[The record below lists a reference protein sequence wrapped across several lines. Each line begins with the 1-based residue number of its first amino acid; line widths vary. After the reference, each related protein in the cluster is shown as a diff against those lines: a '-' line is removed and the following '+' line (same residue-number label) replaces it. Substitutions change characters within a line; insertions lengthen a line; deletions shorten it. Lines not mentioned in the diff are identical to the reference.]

1 MVSLAGH
8 VIEAQFL
15 GTLSTGPSSDLANAS
30 NAAVDYVGSLAMGPT
45 KFVMSPIMQ
54 MSPPIGP
61 VLVAAHELLDQ
72 LYEETERL
80 LRQKESAVHLLAR
93 QLLEREELIGEE
105 LEEIFVEAERLDPSL
120 LQPFE
125 RKILQFRAFAPP
137 PERTPTDT
145 WAPPVAAAPA
155 AATPAAATPAA
166 RGPVSTWSEPPTPP
180 AWIRPD
186 DVGI

>member
-1 MVSLAGH
+1 
-8 VIEAQFL
+8 
-15 GTLSTGPSSDLANAS
+15 
-30 NAAVDYVGSLAMGPT
+30 MGPT

-80 LRQKESAVHLLAR
+80 LRQKESVVHMLAR
-93 QLLEREELIGEE
+93 ELLEREELIGEE
-105 LEEIFVEAERLDPSL
+105 LEEIFVEAERVDPSL
-120 LQPFE
+120 LKPFE
-125 RKILQFRAFAPP
+125 RKILQFRPFAPP
-137 PERTPTDT
+137 PDKTPTET

-155 AATPAAATPAA
+155 AATPAARIGEWVPAPAA
-166 RGPVSTWSEPPTPP
+166 PAPAPVVAPAAPGPPMPP
-180 AWIRPD
+180 AQPAAIRED